1 MNDITKSPVIDID
14 AYYVKVE
21 KHSNKDYKP
30 HPFVALHYVI
40 SGSTIASCA
49 GKILHHKK
57 NILSV
62 IPPDLPHSVE
72 VTEDAEILALNFTCL
87 NNSFFDTPFA
97 IDCKNP
103 RIPELF
109 DTLYKM
115 YAANDTDYKY
125 YSIFYELLD
134 LVEKQLEQSTKNKN
148 NPKIIQAKAEIDKH
162 FSDNNFNISQL
173 AQMLN
178 INSSYLRR
186 EFKKAFSISPIAYL
200 QDIRLQNATSMLM
213 SDYYSVEEIAQKC
226 GYGSSSY
233 FIQTFKKAKGCPPQ
247 KYKENNL
254 KSKK

>member
-1 MNDITKSPVIDID
+1 
-14 AYYVKVE
+14 
-21 KHSNKDYKP
+21 
-30 HPFVALHYVI
+30 
-40 SGSTIASCA
+40 
-49 GKILHHKK
+49 
-57 NILSV
+57 
-62 IPPDLPHSVE
+62 
-72 VTEDAEILALNFTCL
+72 
-87 NNSFFDTPFA
+87 
-97 IDCKNP
+97 
-103 RIPELF
+103 
-109 DTLYKM
+109 M

-173 AQMLN
+173 AEMLN

-200 QDIRLQNATSMLM
+200 QDIRLQNAVSMLL

-233 FIQTFKKAKGCPPQ
+233 FIQAFKKANGYSPQ
-247 KYKENNL
+247 KWKELYFKNMAN
-254 KSKK
+254 